1 MTQLEK
7 LIDIHNNLENV
18 LSSMSGVIGSR
29 DIPEHIEIAMVMIED
44 EIDWLELEED
54 E

>member
-1 MTQLEK
+1 MTQLQK
-7 LIDIHNNLENV
+7 LIDIHNNLEDV
-18 LSSMSGVIGSR
+18 LSSMSDVIENR
-29 DIPEHIEIAMVMIED
+29 DIREHIQIAMVMIED